1 MDHIDRQMQTKSLKA
16 DVLISGAGPAGS
28 TLALLLAKAGLHVA
42 LVDAERPQEGPSKA
56 SGRTA
61 ALLTGSINVLRA
73 AGIWDAVKDCA
84 TPLKIMKIV
93 DDSSAGTE
101 RVEVAFHADDIG
113 RDCFGY
119 NIPNNALRAALIAHV
134 KAQKN
139 ITHLCPDKLTAY
151 RIDEP
156 RVRAQTESGIAIDA
170 TLIIGTDG
178 RGSIVRASAGIEA
191 KKHDY
196 EQMGMTCLIT
206 HTKPHHFTS
215 TEFHRP
221 GGPFTFVPMPGNCS
235 SVVWVEKTPDAKK
248 FLAMPKAAFEQAI
261 QDRSHGLL
269 GTITL
274 ASSPESWPLMLLST
288 DRLAGERS
296 VIAAEA
302 AHVLS
307 PIGAQGL
314 NLSLRD
320 VAALAETIVDA
331 ARLGADIGCKTVLER
346 YETRRRPDIKTRV
359 FGIDGLNR
367 IVANDRAI
375 LKDFRRLGLRSL
387 ENIPA
392 LKSFVM
398 QQGLTPPMDNGR
410 LLRGETL

>member
-1 MDHIDRQMQTKSLKA
+1 MQTKTLKC
-16 DVLISGAGPAGS
+16 DVLVAGAGPAGT
-28 TLALLLAKAGLHVA
+28 TLSLLLGQAGLRVV
-42 LVDAERPQEGPSKA
+42 LIDAEKPITDANAPA

-61 ALLTGSINVLRA
+61 ALLTGSINVITA
-73 AGIWDAVKDCA
+73 AGIWDDVSNHA
-84 TPLKIMKIV
+84 TPLQIMKIV
-93 DDSSAGTE
+93 DDSLSGAD

-113 RDCFGY
+113 KDCFGY
-119 NIPNNALRAALIAHV
+119 NIPNNLLRAALLNRV
-134 KAQKN
+134 KSSPSV
-139 ITHLCPDKLTAY
+139 THLCPDRLARY
-151 RIDEP
+151 DILGP
-156 RVRAQTESGIAIDA
+156 LIHAITETGVEIESR
-170 TLIIGTDG
+170 LVVGTDG
-178 RGSIVRASAGIEA
+178 RGSAVRTAAGIDA

-196 EQMGMTCLIT
+196 EQMGITCLIT
-206 HTKPHHFTS
+206 HTKPHNYTS

-235 SVVWVEKTPDAKK
+235 SVVWVEKTDDAKR

-274 ASSPESWPLMLLST
+274 ASAPESWPLMLLST
-288 DRLAGERS
+288 EKLTGDRAAL
-296 VIAAEA
+296 AAEA

-331 ARLGADIGCKTVLER
+331 ARLGEDIGCKTVLDR
-346 YETRRRPDIKTRV
+346 YENRRRADIKSRV
-359 FGIDGLNR
+359 IGIDGLNR
-367 IVANDRAI
+367 IVANDRAF
-375 LKDFRRLGLRSL
+375 LKDLRRFGLKSF
-387 ENIPA
+387 EKIPA

-398 QQGLTPPMDNGR
+398 QQGLVPSLDEGR
-410 LLRGETL
+410 VLSGDVL